1 MRGIFCVFAVLML
14 SACTGR
20 NELVLE
26 PAGQENEAEQTPDAA
41 SADGRAE
48 QTPDAASAEGQLV
61 QTPGAV
67 SADGQTVQNPV
78 AAGTGSQA
86 VENPGAEPGSGLES
100 SAAMVQ
106 PEIYVHICG
115 AVKKPGVYALEAG
128 SRVYQGIEAAGGFAE
143 NACEDFINQ
152 AGVLA
157 DGQRLVVPTEEE
169 AEAVKADDSYREIW
183 QTGMRENA
191 GGSGMAAGTGS
202 VADTGT
208 AVGSAAESAG
218 SAGSLGALVNINT
231 ATESELSSISGIGA
245 GKAAAIVKYRQE
257 NGEFASI
264 EDIMK
269 VSGIKQGTFEKIK
282 DKITVN

>member
-26 PAGQENEAEQTPDAA
+26 SAGQENEAEQTPDAVSA
-41 SADGRAE
+41 EGQLVQNPGAVSADGRAE
-48 QTPDAASAEGQLV
+48 QTPDA
-61 QTPGAV
+61 V
-67 SADGQTVQNPV
+67 SADGQPEQNPG

-86 VENPGAEPGSGLES
+86 EQLAGTEPES

-257 NGEFASI
+257 NGGFASI

>member
-20 NELVLE
+20 DTFVLE
-26 PAGQENEAEQTPDAA
+26 NAGQKSEAERIAGADAA
-41 SADGRAE
+41 EDCMEQNPDTVSAEGRTALGAAGMDGRAE
-48 QTPDAASAEGQLV
+48 QIPDTGGQAG
-61 QTPGAV
+61 QTPGTEESLSGEAGNGTK
-67 SADGQTVQNPV
+67 DGT
-78 AAGTGSQA
+78 A
-86 VENPGAEPGSGLES
+86 
-100 SAAMVQ
+100 Q

-143 NACEDFINQ
+143 DACEDFINQ

-157 DGQRLVVPTEEE
+157 DGQRLVVPTAEE
-169 AEAVKADDSYREIW
+169 AEAVKADDLYREIW
-183 QTGMRENA
+183 QTEMRKDA
-191 GGSGMAAGTGS
+191 GGSGMTVGEGS
-202 VADTGT
+202 T
-208 AVGSAAESAG
+208 AESAG
-218 SAGSLGALVNINT
+218 SAGSSGALVNINT
-231 ATESELSSISGIGA
+231 ASESELSSIPGIGA

-257 NGEFASI
+257 NGVFASI